1 MENVRKHR
9 GMKLVT
15 TGTRRN
21 YLVLEPNYHTIK
33 SFSENS
39 LAVEMRKTW
48 ILVMYQF
55 WHDYEKTEYGEKA
68 KFSYM
73 DIDSVKEGYKYFCW
87 HCKRCWKKIW
97 YLRLRISQVIKK
109 KKTDVRRLKK
119 SNEEFIK
126 SNKVILKSQ
135 EIFISEKLNVFIE
148 EVHRVA
154 LRANDNI
161 RIQSI
166 DPMETYA

>member
-1 MENVRKHR
+1 M
-9 GMKLVT
+9 
-15 TGTRRN
+15 
-21 YLVLEPNYHTIK
+21 
-33 SFSENS
+33 
-39 LAVEMRKTW
+39 
-48 ILVMYQF
+48 
-55 WHDYEKTEYGEKA
+55 
-68 KFSYM
+68 
-73 DIDSVKEGYKYFCW
+73 
-87 HCKRCWKKIW
+87 
-97 YLRLRISQVIKK
+97 RLRISQVIKK

-148 EVHRVA
+148 EVYRVA